1 MVVKKCFIICP
12 IGAAGSETRKRADQM
27 LKHVYAPVLDA
38 YGYETVRA
46 DKILKSGLITSQIVN
61 LIIES
66 ELVIADLTDSNPN
79 VYYEL
84 ALRHATG
91 KAFIQVAKAGQQI
104 PFDIAGLRTIF
115 VDLADLDDIDAAKKD
130 LHGYI
135 AEFEKGHRAD
145 SPIQHARG
153 VRLLQTDPDLAE
165 KLLAH
170 VVAIS
175 GNGWASLD
183 DIDDKLDDIKRTV
196 EDIDRRLE

>member
-1 MVVKKCFIICP
+1 MNQKKCFIICP
-12 IGAAGSETRKRADQM
+12 IGAAGSETRKRADRM

-38 YGYETVRA
+38 NGYETVRA
-46 DKILKSGLITSQIVN
+46 DKILKSGLITSQIIN
-61 LIIES
+61 LILES

-91 KAFIQVAKAGQQI
+91 KAFIQIAEAGQQI

-115 VDLADLDDIDAAKKD
+115 VDLTDPDDIDSARKD
-130 LHGYI
+130 LRGYI
-135 AEFEKGHRAD
+135 AEFEQGHRAD

-165 KLLAH
+165 KILMHMAN
-170 VVAIS
+170 IS
-175 GNGWASLD
+175 GGGWSSLD
-183 DIDDKLDDIKRTV
+183 DIDDKLTDIARIL
-196 EDIDRRLE
+196 EDIEGRLP